1 MGVGVLVYYDS
12 GLLFSFHYFHSI
24 YKYIM
29 ATLIEIIVISFIVF
43 IFTVFIF
50 IIYDTVVNNKSNRK
64 KVIPRHIYQTWHTRD
79 NLPEK
84 MRECITTLQ
93 KQNPEFIHHLFDDDD
108 CREFI
113 KDNYSAEVVNA
124 YDSLIPG
131 AYKADLWRYCILYKK
146 GGVYM
151 DVKYKCADDVKLIDM
166 VDKEY
171 YVEDRPM
178 GGKRGVYNA
187 AMICKKGDPKLL
199 KAINT
204 IVFNVRQRYYGET
217 PLSPTGPGLLGKI
230 FTDDEFRDIPLK
242 FVADPKNVQLNE
254 SHTIINK
261 TDNKVIFVMY
271 PEYRED
277 QLKYKDS
284 HPHYS
289 ELWGKKQIYK

>member
-1 MGVGVLVYYDS
+1 
-12 GLLFSFHYFHSI
+12 
-24 YKYIM
+24 
-29 ATLIEIIVISFIVF
+29 
-43 IFTVFIF
+43 
-50 IIYDTVVNNKSNRK
+50 
-64 KVIPRHIYQTWHTRD
+64 
-79 NLPEK
+79 
-84 MRECITTLQ
+84 
-93 KQNPEFIHHLFDDDD
+93 
-108 CREFI
+108 
-113 KDNYSAEVVNA
+113 
-124 YDSLIPG
+124 LIPG

-199 KAINT
+199 KAINS
-204 IVFNVRQRYYGET
+204 IVVNVRQRYYGET

-242 FVADPKNVQLNE
+242 FVADPKNVHLNE

-289 ELWGKKQIYK
+289 ELWRKKQIYK

>member
-1 MGVGVLVYYDS
+1 MGYKPGIYYAVVYYFPS
-12 GLLFSFHYFHSI
+12 V
-24 YKYIM
+24 YKYM
-29 ATLIEIIVISFIVF
+29 MDTIITTSVILFIVF
-43 IFTVFIF
+43 IFCVFVF
-50 IIYDTVVNNKSNRK
+50 IIYDTVVNKKNNPNRK
-64 KVIPRHIYQTWHTRD
+64 KVIPLHIYQTWHTRD

-84 MRECITTLQ
+84 MRECMETLQ

-131 AYKADLWRYCILYKK
+131 AYKADLWRYCILYKN

-151 DVKYKCADDVKLIDM
+151 DVKYNCADGVKLIDL
-166 VDKEY
+166 VYHEY
-171 YVEDRPM
+171 YVEDRIL
-178 GGKRGVYNA
+178 GGERGVYNA
-187 AMICKKGDPKLL
+187 VMICEKGDPKLL
-199 KAINT
+199 KAINS
-204 IVFNVRQRYYGET
+204 IVKHVRQKYYGET

-230 FTDDEFRDIPLK
+230 FTDDEFRDIRLK
-242 FVADPKNVQLNE
+242 FVADPNNVHLNE

-261 TDNKVIFVMY
+261 TDNKVMFVMY
-271 PEYRED
+271 PEYRQD

-289 ELWGKKQIYK
+289 ELWSKKQIYK

>member
-1 MGVGVLVYYDS
+1 
-12 GLLFSFHYFHSI
+12 
-24 YKYIM
+24 M

-43 IFTVFIF
+43 IFCVFIF
-50 IIYDTVVNNKSNRK
+50 IIYDTVVNKKNDPNRK
-64 KVIPRHIYQTWHTRD
+64 KVIPRHIYQTWHTKD
-79 NLPEK
+79 NFPEK

-93 KQNPEFIHHLFDDDD
+93 RQNPEFIHHLFDDDD

-171 YVEDRPM
+171 YVEDRPS

-187 AMICKKGDPKLL
+187 VMICEKGDPKLM

-204 IVFNVRQRYYGET
+204 IVFNVRQRYYGESS
-217 PLSPTGPGLLGKI
+217 LSPTGPGLLGNV
-230 FTDDEFRDIPLK
+230 FTDDEFREIPLQFIGDTK
-242 FVADPKNVQLNE
+242 DWRLKQSDSVVDKTN
-254 SHTIINK
+254 NK
-261 TDNKVIFVMY
+261 ILFISY
-271 PEYRED
+271 PEYRQE

-284 HPHYS
+284 HPHYT
-289 ELWGKKQIYK
+289 ELWDKKQIYK

>member
-1 MGVGVLVYYDS
+1 
-12 GLLFSFHYFHSI
+12 
-24 YKYIM
+24 M

-50 IIYDTVVNNKSNRK
+50 IIYDTVVNKKNDPNRK
-64 KVIPRHIYQTWHTRD
+64 KVIPRHIYQTWHTKD

-113 KDNYSAEVVNA
+113 KDNYSDEVVNA
-124 YDSLIPG
+124 FDSLIPG
-131 AYKADLWRYCILYKK
+131 AYKSDLWRYCILYKK

-151 DVKYKCADDVKLIDM
+151 DIKYKCADDVKLIDM

-171 YVEDRPM
+171 YVEDRPS
-178 GGKRGVYNA
+178 GGGTRGVYNA
-187 AMICKKGDPKLL
+187 VMICKKGDPKLL

-204 IVFNVRQRYYGET
+204 IVFNVRQRYYGESS
-217 PLSPTGPGLLGKI
+217 LSPTGPGLLGKI

-242 FVADPKNVQLNE
+242 HIAENI
-254 SHTIINK
+254 TIVNK
-261 TDNKVIFVMY
+261 ADNKVLFVSF
-271 PEYRED
+271 PEYRQE
-277 QLKYKDS
+277 QLKFKK
-284 HPHYS
+284 PHYS
-289 ELWGKKQIYK
+289 ELWDKKQIYK

>member
-1 MGVGVLVYYDS
+1 MGVGVGVLVYYDS

-113 KDNYSAEVVNA
+113 KDNYSAELVNA
-124 YDSLIPG
+124 YDSLIPVRIRRI
-131 AYKADLWRYCILYKK
+131 Y
-146 GGVYM
+146 GG
-151 DVKYKCADDVKLIDM
+151 
-166 VDKEY
+166 
-171 YVEDRPM
+171 
-178 GGKRGVYNA
+178 
-187 AMICKKGDPKLL
+187 
-199 KAINT
+199 
-204 IVFNVRQRYYGET
+204 IVFFIKRVVC
-217 PLSPTGPGLLGKI
+217 I
-230 FTDDEFRDIPLK
+230 W
-242 FVADPKNVQLNE
+242 
-254 SHTIINK
+254 
-261 TDNKVIFVMY
+261 M
-271 PEYRED
+271 
-277 QLKYKDS
+277 
-284 HPHYS
+284 
-289 ELWGKKQIYK
+289 